1 MKLNVPNVENK
12 TEFLLTF
19 WIDCTENELTP
30 PVLWRDKRFTM
41 HAGLTQQL
49 LSHVHWI
56 QHLGRTMQF
65 YPVVASPFFCKKE
78 DFRNHLFSLWDSVFS
93 CVFCEGPPKFRT
105 RPCHNSSSK
114 KIKATSLA
122 FVVHCINLHPMW
134 YISVPQCCPLLAKEW
149 IKLDLCH
156 HTQSVFICKC
166 VRGCCFC
173 IVSWNQATARV
184 CHGSFIPSG
193 LLPRLQGLLQYHIFS
208 AMHLSRW
215 ERRRKQSC
223 QFMMCVEPFYHDWKV
238 RLFHIN

>member
-41 HAGLTQQL
+41 HAGLSQQL
-49 LSHVHWI
+49 LSHVNWI
-56 QHLGRTMQF
+56 QHLGRTIQF

-78 DFRNHLFSLWDSVFS
+78 DFRNHLFSLWDSVLS
-93 CVFCEGPPKFRT
+93 CIILWRAT

-122 FVVHCINLHPMW
+122 FVVYCINLQPMW

-166 VRGCCFC
+166 VRGSCYC
-173 IVSWNQATARV
+173 IVSWNQATEFATARSYHQGCCLDFKV
-184 CHGSFIPSG
+184 SYNTTSFQQCICHAERGGKSKVVSLWCASSFFIMTARSD
-193 LLPRLQGLLQYHIFS
+193 YSI
-208 AMHLSRW
+208 
-215 ERRRKQSC
+215 
-223 QFMMCVEPFYHDWKV
+223 
-238 RLFHIN
+238 